1 MYPSLKGKVA
11 IVTGAAGMVGAGI
24 AKRFALEGTRVA
36 AVDVDHDGVR
46 RAAEEISSDTGGDV
60 RPYGADISS
69 RGDVRRTV
77 EEVVG
82 RWSRVDILVNNAGVL
97 RADFIED
104 LGEEDWELTLAVNGR
119 GAVLCCQAV
128 VPYMKRSGWGR
139 IINISSN
146 SGIKGSAGLHPYS
159 FSKGGIIA
167 FTQGLAAELGP
178 FGITVN
184 AVCPGDIPSA
194 GVWNEKLF
202 RITMRKLGV
211 STREEVERRLAESV
225 PLKRLC
231 RVEDIA
237 NLVAFL
243 ASDQAS
249 YITGQAIAVNGGKIM
264 R

>member
-104 LGEEDWELTLAVNGR
+104 LREAIPTIKTSVDTYVPSEEAIIRTLPR
-119 GAVLCCQAV
+119 ISLI
-128 VPYMKRSGWGR
+128 SG
-139 IINISSN
+139 
-146 SGIKGSAGLHPYS
+146 K
-159 FSKGGIIA
+159 
-167 FTQGLAAELGP
+167 
-178 FGITVN
+178 
-184 AVCPGDIPSA
+184 
-194 GVWNEKLF
+194 
-202 RITMRKLGV
+202 
-211 STREEVERRLAESV
+211 
-225 PLKRLC
+225 
-231 RVEDIA
+231 
-237 NLVAFL
+237 
-243 ASDQAS
+243 
-249 YITGQAIAVNGGKIM
+249 
-264 R
+264 